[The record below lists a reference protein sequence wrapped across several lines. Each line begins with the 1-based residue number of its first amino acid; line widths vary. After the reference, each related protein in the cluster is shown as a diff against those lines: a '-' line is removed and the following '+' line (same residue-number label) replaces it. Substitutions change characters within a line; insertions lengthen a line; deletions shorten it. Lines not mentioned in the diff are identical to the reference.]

1 MGDNVFTNVDIK
13 SVEETFRAQ
22 GISEEIIKIAIEDIN
37 KGLPKDKV
45 MIYVSAGNDVECVRS
60 MSKALSLGASEK
72 IVQRIGRLDKFKRE
86 IVFREIGYGVPEDT
100 IISIL
105 SRNTNAH
112 KMDQMFK
119 SYRENMANT
128 VPVES
133 EKSEP
138 NQDTEKSDSA
148 DEVAD
153 KNPSDTSAGGKN
165 KEGSGDNAK
174 VYIKSEDIAD
184 ALGPV
189 LQQISE
195 HMMQQFTQAI
205 TPVIEAIPK
214 PAADKAADRSEEKTA
229 DKSDITDK
237 KPEVVAEADRTI
249 IKEESARP
257 RMVFVDMPESNKGN
271 KEAQTAVTQKP
282 ESGTTAVKTA
292 VSTDNTDLNMNN
304 SGSTRSASNVIDF
317 TGDYHMYLTTPDGR
331 NIPVHVDQTKPKK
344 PKNVI
349 SIAERFFKGSPSQ
362 KSLLR
367 MLIEGRLNPEQLKQ
381 IQRAKEASFS
391 DMELK
396 DLIECGLPAEEM
408 SGIIDVVMTDKRVA
422 V

>member
-195 HMMQQFTQAI
+195 QMIQQFTQAI
-205 TPVIEAIPK
+205 TPVIAAIPK
-214 PAADKAADRSEEKTA
+214 PTEN
-229 DKSDITDK
+229 
-237 KPEVVAEADRTI
+237 VVSEADRTI

-257 RMVFVDMPESNKGN
+257 RMVFVDMPESNKSN
-271 KEAQTAVTQKP
+271 EETQTAVTQKP
-282 ESGTTAVKTA
+282 ESGTTVVKTA
-292 VSTDNTDLNMNN
+292 VSTDKTDVN
-304 SGSTRSASNVIDF
+304 SDTDSGGSRATSGASNVIDF
-317 TGDYHMYLTTPDGR
+317 TGDYHMYLSTPDGR
-331 NIPVHVDQTKPKK
+331 SIPVHVNQTKPKR

-367 MLIEGRLNPEQLKQ
+367 MLIEGRLNPEQLRQ
-381 IQRAKEASFS
+381 IQRAKEAAFT

-396 DLIECGLPAEEM
+396 DLIECGLPADEM
-408 SGIIDVVMTDKRVA
+408 SGIIDVVMTDKKIA